1 MILVVPM
8 LIVILEDA
16 VQSVNADQ
24 VMSETHLSIATS
36 SLAAKALVEPML
48 NVHPRVDLP
57 SVNVQEV
64 IRVIPTPTVSE
75 ILVVL
80 IHVVPMHFVKTTAM
94 LLSANVLQIM
104 LVILMC
110 LAHLIP
116 VHKVPVVPI
125 LIVL

>member
-1 MILVVPM
+1 MTLVVPM

-36 SLAAKALVEPML
+36 SLAAKHHVEPTL
-48 NVHPRVDLP
+48 NVNPRADLP

-64 IRVIPTPTVSE
+64 ILVIPTLTVLE
-75 ILVVL
+75 ILVVPIL
-80 IHVVPMHFVKTTAM
+80 VVPMLFVKTTAM
-94 LLSANVLQIM
+94 LLSANVLQIT

-110 LAHLIP
+110 LVHLIL

-125 LIVL
+125 LNVL

>member
-24 VMSETHLSIATS
+24 VMLETHLSIATS
-36 SLAAKALVEPML
+36 SLAAKPLVEPTL
-48 NVHPRVDLP
+48 NVNPRADLP

-64 IRVIPTPTVSE
+64 ILVIPTPTVSE

-94 LLSANVLQIM
+94 LLSANVLQIT

-116 VHKVPVVPI
+116 VHKVPVGPI
-125 LIVL
+125 LNVL